1 MANTINV
8 AARSASK
15 NESLPGS
22 QVVEGAPTMFVPT
35 RTKHLSSVETRGL
48 HHAVNLAAVD
58 TLHTHTP

>member
-35 RTKHLSSVETRGL
+35 RTKHLSTRVTLVVYPPTGL
-48 HHAVNLAAVD
+48 
-58 TLHTHTP
+58 T